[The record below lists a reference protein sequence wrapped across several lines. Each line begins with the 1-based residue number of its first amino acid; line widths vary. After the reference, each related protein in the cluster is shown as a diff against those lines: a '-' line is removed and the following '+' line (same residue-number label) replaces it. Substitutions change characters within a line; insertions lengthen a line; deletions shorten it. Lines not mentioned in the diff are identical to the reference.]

1 MDEDGGEN
9 PSLMT
14 TLVAIVVVCVILVL
28 AVHFVMDARDDTTCD
43 DGMYTLIMSDGSFGG
58 CMTPPINSTSY
69 VNGTEITKFE
79 KKQGWGNVF
88 VLNNNIDIIYG
99 QIVFHPILADTMQPR
114 YVIEQTSEQKCI
126 GDVYIGDVDCTTWI
140 SEIYHIYI
148 SMKVMNEIDG
158 I

>member
-1 MDEDGGEN
+1 MDEDGGDK

-14 TLVAIVVVCVILVL
+14 TLVAIIVVCVIFVL

-43 DGMYTLIMSDGSFGG
+43 DGKYTLIMPDGSFGG
-58 CMTPPINSTSY
+58 CITPLINSTSY
-69 VNGTEITKFE
+69 VNGTEITNFK

-99 QIVFHPILADTMQPR
+99 QIVFHPTLTDTMQAR
-114 YVIEQTSEQKCI
+114 YVIEQTSKQKCI
-126 GDVYIGDVDCTTWI
+126 DDVYIGDVDCTTWI
-140 SEIYHIYI
+140 SETYHIYI
-148 SMKVMNEIDG
+148 SMNVMDEIER